1 MTLFREAGN
10 LSHGAGHVA
19 ALLSTSRV
27 DIMRKNSQ
35 GLALTIILTACL
47 VVWHGSF
54 LYGQNSSGTI
64 SGTVSDSQGARL
76 ADTKI
81 IVTNTGTGVSTTSST
96 NADGAYTVGSLPI
109 GSYSVEARRDGFKTS
124 VQESIVLTVG
134 QEATV
139 HFSLTVGKVDEIVE
153 VSADVPIVETNTSS
167 FGWLVGE
174 SQVRDLPLNGRNF
187 VQLTLLTPGVQP
199 VPQENTEGAATLVP
213 FGFGSPQRF
222 SVAGGRPQGQL
233 FLIDGTDTAGVWGN
247 GTGANLVG
255 TTLGVDGIAEFQ
267 VLSNTY
273 TAEYGGN
280 GAVVN
285 AAIRSGT
292 NEYHGSAYEF
302 ARNSA
307 MDAKN
312 YFDPGSSALPFSRNQ
327 FGGTFGGPIR
337 KNKTFFFG
345 NYEGLKQDLTVP
357 VTTIVPD
364 QNFRDGFLPCSQTIG
379 LTCDPTTGLADV
391 GINPGIA
398 SYLNAYPI
406 PNGAP
411 ATPGTADNV
420 SALSQPLHENY
431 GIVRVDHNLSQ
442 SDSLFGSYEI
452 DAAKLTALPNPVITD
467 DDTQRNQ
474 YLTVEERK
482 VISPSFLNVAHF
494 AYVRSNIDVQTRN
507 RPDLLVVPGAD
518 IQGTIGVAGLNSIGG
533 NDSANEI
540 VNRFTF
546 RDQIAWTRGRHA
558 ITAGL
563 EVVRHYIHADIPI
576 VNGGNVVYNG
586 TYFDPLTGI
595 NVEPAFQSFL
605 QNQPLAFVGVP
616 TDANDS
622 TRNMRHTNL
631 SPYIQD
637 KFQLSRNFVLNL
649 GLRYDFETNPVERDG
664 KLYNLIHPATDTGF
678 THVSQAFAHN
688 VTKWNFEPRIG
699 FAWDIFGNGK
709 TSVRGGF
716 GAFADMPLEMQVI
729 IGYLFNPP
737 IYNVTEILFPTIP
750 NPFGSGIVTGLPGG
764 GQQTDYSPKMNDY
777 IMQYNLNVQQEVFG
791 HAVLTAGYIGS
802 RANHLFIGQE
812 TNPCVPTSIL
822 ADGTIVRAYGP
833 NAVLCSQAQMTNPN
847 LSNIVDRFAVGTSNY
862 NSMQVALER
871 GFGKNIQF
879 RTAYTWSKCLDYG
892 SYYTGND
899 SIGPNGQTA
908 GLQAGNLA
916 NSHSNVDYGPCD
928 FDLRNNWTSNLV
940 LQLPFQGNR
949 LKEGWQLGVI
959 TSVHSGTPYSVYD
972 AFDRADVGANGAA
985 ANAERPDLVPGRSNN
1000 PTGITKSSAG
1010 VFGFDPGAFQPQPIG
1025 VFGDLGRN
1033 TLVAA
1038 GVRDI
1043 DFSVA
1048 KATRITE
1055 RTSAQL
1061 RLDIFNLA
1069 NHTNFG
1075 FPNAAL
1081 YIGQDGSGNVTPNGA
1096 AGQIT
1101 STATTSRQIQLSAKF
1116 IF

>member
-1 MTLFREAGN
+1 MQKCDSKSL
-10 LSHGAGHVA
+10 V
-19 ALLSTSRV
+19 
-27 DIMRKNSQ
+27 
-35 GLALTIILTACL
+35 LTIILSACL
-47 VVWHGSF
+47 VTGHGSLLF
-54 LYGQNSSGTI
+54 AQNSSGTI

-76 ADTKI
+76 ASTKI
-81 IVTNTGTGVSTTSST
+81 IVTNTATGVSTSSST
-96 NADGAYTVGSLPI
+96 NADGAYTIASLPI
-109 GSYSVEARRDGFKTS
+109 GSYTVEAQRDGFKTS
-124 VQESIVLTVG
+124 VQGPIVLTVG
-134 QEATV
+134 QEASV
-139 HFSLTVGKVDEIVE
+139 HFSMTVGQVDEKVE
-153 VSADVPIVETNTSS
+153 VSADVPTVDTNTSS
-167 FGWLVGE
+167 VGWLVGE

-292 NEYHGSAYEF
+292 NEFHGSAYEF

-327 FGGTFGGPIR
+327 FGGTIGGPIK

-345 NYEGLKQDLTVP
+345 NYEGLKQSLTVP

-364 QNFRDGFLPCSQTIG
+364 KNFRNGFLPCSQAVG
-379 LTCDPTTGLADV
+379 VVCDPTTGLADV

-406 PNGAP
+406 PNGAV

-420 SALSQPLHENY
+420 SALTQPLHENY
-431 GIVRVDHNLSQ
+431 GIARVDHTLST
-442 SDSLFGSYEI
+442 SDSLFGSYEF

-482 VISPSFLNVAHF
+482 VISPTILNVAHF
-494 AYVRSNIDVQTRN
+494 SYVRSNIDVQTRN
-507 RPDLLVVPGAD
+507 NPNLQVVPGAG
-518 IQGTIGVAGLNSIGG
+518 IQGTIGVSGLNSIGG

-546 RDQIAWTRGRHA
+546 RDQVSWIKGRHSL
-558 ITAGL
+558 TAGL

-586 TYFDPLTGI
+586 VFFDPTIPGV

-616 TDANDS
+616 INANDS

-637 KFQLSRNFVLNL
+637 KYQVNRKFVLNL
-649 GLRYDFETNPVERDG
+649 GLRYDFETNPVEKND
-664 KLYNLIHPATDTGF
+664 KLYNLINPATDTGF
-678 THVSQAFAHN
+678 THVPHAFAHN
-688 VTKWNFEPRIG
+688 ITKWNLQPRVG
-699 FAWDIFGNGK
+699 FAWDLFGNGK
-709 TSVRGGF
+709 TALRGGF
-716 GAFADMPLEMQVI
+716 GAFADLPLEMQVI

-764 GQQTDYSPKMNDY
+764 GQQTDYSPKINDY
-777 IMQYNLNVQQEVFG
+777 IMQYNLNLQQEFLS
-791 HAVLTAGYIGS
+791 HTVLTVGYIGS

-812 TNPCVPTSIL
+812 TNPCLPTSVL
-822 ADGTIVRAYGP
+822 GDGTIVRAYGTNP
-833 NAVLCSQAQMTNPN
+833 TGCPSVNPN

-862 NSMQVALER
+862 SSMQMAVER
-871 GFGKNIQF
+871 AFGKSIQF
-879 RTAYTWSKCLDYG
+879 RTAYTYSKCLDYG

-908 GLQAGNLA
+908 GLQAGNLG
-916 NSHSNVDYGPCD
+916 NTKHNVDYGPCD
-928 FDLRNNWTSNLV
+928 FDLRHNWTSNLV
-940 LQLPFQGNR
+940 LQLPFRGNR
-949 LKEGWQLGVI
+949 FKEGWQVSFI

-972 AFDRADVGANGAA
+972 AFDRANVGASSAA
-985 ANAERPDLVPGRSNN
+985 ANAERPDIVPGRSPN
-1000 PTGITKSSAG
+1000 PTGVRQTSTG
-1010 VFGFDPGAFQPQPIG
+1010 VFGYDPSAFQPQPIG
-1025 VFGDLGRN
+1025 VFGNLGRN
-1033 TLVAA
+1033 TLVAS
-1038 GVRDI
+1038 GIRDI
-1043 DFSVA
+1043 DFSIA

-1081 YIGQDGSGNVTPNGA
+1081 YVGQDVSGNATPNGA

-1101 STATTSRQIQLSAKF
+1101 STATTSRQIQLSVKF
-1116 IF
+1116 LF

>member
-1 MTLFREAGN
+1 V
-10 LSHGAGHVA
+10 SHGAGHVA
-19 ALLSTSRV
+19 ALRSNVTV
-27 DIMRKNSQ
+27 DNMRKSSCES
-35 GLALTIILTACL
+35 LILTIILSVSL
-47 VVWHGSF
+47 VASHGSL
-54 LYGQNSSGTI
+54 LYAQNSSGTI
-64 SGTVSDSQGARL
+64 SGFVSDGQGARL
-76 ADTKI
+76 PNTKI
-81 IVTNTGTGVSTTSST
+81 IITNTATGVSTTSST
-96 NADGAYTVGSLPI
+96 NGDGAYTVGSLPI
-109 GSYSVEARRDGFKTS
+109 GTYQIEAQREGFKTS
-124 VQESIVLTVG
+124 IQGPIVLTVG
-134 QEATV
+134 QEASV
-139 HFSLTVGKVDEIVE
+139 HFSLTVGQVDEKVE
-153 VSADVPIVETNTSS
+153 VSADVPTVDTNTSS
-167 FGWLVGE
+167 VGWLVGE

-267 VLSNTY
+267 VLTNTY

-327 FGGTFGGPIR
+327 FGGTIGGPVR

-364 QNFRDGFLPCSQTIG
+364 QNFRNGFLPCAETVG
-379 LTCDPTTGLADV
+379 VTCDPTTGLANV

-406 PNGAP
+406 PNGP
-411 ATPGTADNV
+411 VATPGTADNI
-420 SALSQPLHENY
+420 SELSQPLHENY
-431 GIVRVDHNLSQ
+431 GIVRVDHNLST
-442 SDSLFGSYEI
+442 SNSLFGSYEI

-482 VISPSFLNVAHF
+482 VISPTVLNVAHF
-494 AYVRSNIDVQTRN
+494 AYVRSNIDVQTRYN
-507 RPDLLVVPGAD
+507 PNLLVVPGAG
-518 IQGTIGVAGLNSIGG
+518 IQGTIGVSGLNSIGG

-546 RDQIAWTRGRHA
+546 RDQISWTKGRHSVQ
-558 ITAGL
+558 AGL

-586 TYFDPLTGI
+586 VYFDPTLPGI

-637 KFQLSRNFVLNL
+637 KFQVSHNLVLNL
-649 GLRYDFETNPVERDG
+649 GLRYDFETNPVERDD

-678 THVSQAFAHN
+678 THVPHAFAHN
-688 VTKWNFEPRIG
+688 VTKWNFEPRVG
-699 FAWDIFGNGK
+699 FAWDLFGNGK
-709 TSVRGGF
+709 TAVRGGF
-716 GAFADMPLEMQVI
+716 GAFADLPLEMQVI

-750 NPFGSGIVTGLPGG
+750 NPFGSGVVTGLPGG

-777 IMQYNLNVQQEVFG
+777 IMQWNLNVQQEVFP
-791 HAVLTAGYIGS
+791 HTVLTVGYVGS

-822 ADGTIVRAYGP
+822 GDGTIVRAYGV
-833 NAVLCSQAQMTNPN
+833 NAVECTQAQMTNPN

-862 NSMQVALER
+862 NSMQFALER

-908 GLQAGNLA
+908 GLQAGNLGNA
-916 NSHSNVDYGPCD
+916 NHNVDYGPCD
-928 FDLRNNWTSNLV
+928 FDLRHNWTSNLV
-940 LQLPFQGNR
+940 LQLPFQGSR
-949 LKEGWQLGVI
+949 LKEGWQLGI
-959 TSVHSGTPYSVYD
+959 ISSIHSGTPYSVYD

-985 ANAERPDLVPGRSNN
+985 ANAERPDLVPGRNNN
-1000 PTGITKSSAG
+1000 PTSVQKTSSG
-1010 VFGFDPGAFQPQPIG
+1010 VFGFDPSAFQPQAIG
-1025 VFGDLGRN
+1025 IFGDLGRN
-1033 TLVAA
+1033 TLVAP
-1038 GVRDI
+1038 GIRDV
-1043 DFSVA
+1043 DFSIA

-1081 YIGQDGSGNVTPNGA
+1081 YIGQDGLGNVAPNGA

>member
-1 MTLFREAGN
+1 
-10 LSHGAGHVA
+10 
-19 ALLSTSRV
+19 
-27 DIMRKNSQ
+27 MRKSSYE
-35 GLALTIILTACL
+35 GLFLTIILIACL
-47 VVWHGSF
+47 VAGHGSF
-54 LYGQNSSGTI
+54 LYAQNSSATI
-64 SGTVSDSQGARL
+64 SGTVSDGQGARL

-81 IVTNTGTGVSTTSST
+81 IVTNTATGVSTNSST
-96 NADGAYTVGSLPI
+96 NGDGAYTIGSLPI
-109 GSYSVEARRDGFKTS
+109 GTYKVEAQRDGFKTS
-124 VQESIVLTVG
+124 IQGPIILTVG
-134 QEATV
+134 QEASV
-139 HFSLTVGKVDEIVE
+139 HFSLTVGQVDEQVQ
-153 VSADVPIVETNTSS
+153 VSADVPTVDTNTSS
-167 FGWLVGE
+167 VGWLVGE

-222 SVAGGRPQGQL
+222 SVAGARPQGQL

-292 NEYHGSAYEF
+292 NEFHGSAYEF

-327 FGGTFGGPIR
+327 FGGTVGGPIR

-345 NYEGLKQDLTVP
+345 NYEGLRQSLTVP

-364 QNFRDGFLPCSQTIG
+364 KNFRNGFLPCSQAIG
-379 LTCDPTTGLADV
+379 VACDPTTGLANV

-406 PNGAP
+406 PNGAV

-420 SALSQPLHENY
+420 SALNQPLHENY
-431 GIVRVDHNLSQ
+431 GIVRIDHNLST

-452 DAAKLTALPNPVITD
+452 DAAKLTALPNPVIID

-482 VISPSFLNVAHF
+482 VISPTILNVAHF

-507 RPDLLVVPGAD
+507 NPSLLVVPGAG
-518 IQGTIGVAGLNSIGG
+518 IQGTIGVSGLNSIGG

-546 RDQIAWTRGRHA
+546 RDQISWIKGRHSL
-558 ITAGL
+558 TAGL

-586 TYFDPLTGI
+586 VFFDPSIGSV

-616 TDANDS
+616 IDANDS

-637 KFQLSRNFVLNL
+637 KFQINRKFVLNL
-649 GLRYDFETNPVERDG
+649 GLRYDFETNPVEKDD

-678 THVSQAFAHN
+678 THVPHAFAHN
-688 VTKWNFEPRIG
+688 VSKWNFQPRVG
-699 FAWDIFGNGK
+699 FAWDPFGNGK
-709 TSVRGGF
+709 TALRGGF
-716 GAFADMPLEMQVI
+716 GAFVDLPLEMQVI

-750 NPFGSGIVTGLPGG
+750 DPFGSGIVTGLPGG
-764 GQQTDYSPKMNDY
+764 GQQTDYSPKINSY
-777 IMQYNLNVQQEVFG
+777 IMQYNLNLQQELFSHTVFT
-791 HAVLTAGYIGS
+791 VGYIGS

-812 TNPCVPTSIL
+812 TNPCLPTSVL
-822 ADGTIVRAYGP
+822 ADGTIVRAYGTNP
-833 NAVLCSQAQMTNPN
+833 TGCPSVNPN

-862 NSMQVALER
+862 SSMQVAVER
-871 GFGKNIQF
+871 AFGKSIQF
-879 RTAYTWSKCLDYG
+879 RTAYTYSKCLDYG

-916 NSHSNVDYGPCD
+916 NTKHNVDYGPCD
-928 FDLRNNWTSNLV
+928 FDLRHNWTSNLV
-940 LQLPFQGNR
+940 LQLPFHGNR
-949 LKEGWQLGVI
+949 FKDGWQLSFI

-972 AFDRADVGANGAA
+972 AFDRANVGAGSAA
-985 ANAERPDLVPGRSNN
+985 ANAERPDIVPGRNPN
-1000 PTGITKSSAG
+1000 PTGVRQTSTG
-1010 VFGFDPGAFQPQPIG
+1010 VFGYDQSAFQPQPIG
-1025 VFGDLGRN
+1025 VFGNLGRN
-1033 TLVAA
+1033 TLVAS
-1038 GVRDI
+1038 GIRDI
-1043 DFSVA
+1043 DFSIA
-1048 KATRITE
+1048 KETRITE

-1061 RLDIFNLA
+1061 RLDVFNLA

-1081 YIGQDGSGNVTPNGA
+1081 YVGQDVSGNVTPNGA

-1101 STATTSRQIQLSAKF
+1101 STATTSRQVQLSVKF